1 MEDLKMIEFAKE
13 IWEQNYKGPE
23 DTSVEDTWRRLA
35 KGAAAAENSDK
46 RKQIEE
52 EFYNILK
59 DFKFIPG
66 GRIMANLG
74 INDRINTTMFN
85 CFVHTVNDTK
95 LEDPDSIEGIYTQ
108 LQAQAKTLAS
118 EGGYGTNFSWI
129 RPRGM
134 YINGIGARTPGVLKF
149 MELWDKSSEIITMGS
164 DEILDDLKIDEK
176 KKIRKG
182 KICCSFKIS
191 LIAGNSLL
199 KTISSEVN

>member
-1 MEDLKMIEFAKE
+1 M
-13 IWEQNYKGPE
+13 
-23 DTSVEDTWRRLA
+23 
-35 KGAAAAENSDK
+35 
-46 RKQIEE
+46 
-52 EFYNILK
+52 
-59 DFKFIPG
+59 
-66 GRIMANLG
+66 
-74 INDRINTTMFN
+74 
-85 CFVHTVNDTK
+85 NDTK

-191 LIAGNSLL
+191 LIAGNSR
-199 KTISSEVN
+199 